1 MKRLA
6 LAAILAVGILN
17 ATDFSQMTTEEL
29 VAARG
34 TVATEEREAFR
45 DEMQSRVST
54 MTTEQKETLGI
65 SPKGHGD
72 MTGSAPQDGTGL
84 GNTGE
89 STGGGMGF
97 GGMGSSGMGSSG
109 MGSSGMGGMGSG
121 GGHGGGHGGGRR

>member
-1 MKRLA
+1 MKRLV
-6 LAAILAVGILN
+6 LAALLAAGILN
-17 ATDFSQMTTEEL
+17 ATDFTQMTTEEL

-34 TVATEEREAFR
+34 TVAPEDQAAFQEEL
-45 DEMQSRVST
+45 QSRLST
-54 MTTEQKETLGI
+54 MTTEEKQALGI
-65 SPKGHGD
+65 SPKGYGD

-89 STGGGMGF
+89 STGGGMG
-97 GGMGSSGMGSSG
+97 G